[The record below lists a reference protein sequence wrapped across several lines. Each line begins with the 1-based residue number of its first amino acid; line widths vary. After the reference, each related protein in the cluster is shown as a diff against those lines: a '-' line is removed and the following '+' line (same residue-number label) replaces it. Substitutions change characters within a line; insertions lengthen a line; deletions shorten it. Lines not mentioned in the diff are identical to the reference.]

1 MKIAHI
7 APPWIAIP
15 PKNYGGTE
23 NVIYTLVE
31 EQIAQGHDVTLF
43 AAGDAKTSARLISFF
58 PRSLIG
64 IGTPWQAN
72 LKAYYHTY
80 KAIEYIKGHQFDIV
94 HTHLSSSGDMYTFP
108 LTAQLTT
115 PMVTTLHSRFP
126 FDREQSWCGD
136 ADNYYMEWMRDVPF
150 VAISETARAE
160 VKMPLQFAGVV
171 SHGLQMSYFQ
181 PSTEQPENYLVW
193 LGRFV
198 PEKGAHLAIQVAQAT
213 GLPLI
218 MAGTIDRHVPA
229 SIEYFEHTIKPL
241 IDGEQ
246 IKYIGPVGMR
256 EKVDLLSRARVFLN
270 PIEWE
275 EPFGMVM
282 IEAMAVGCPVISF
295 ARGAAP
301 SIVANG
307 KSGYL
312 VEDIKEMISALER
325 IDLLDRK
332 LVRAHV
338 QENFSAQSMVEK
350 YVRIYQRVRTAY
362 LLKATRIKHT
372 LADSIVANMPIIS
385 RPSLIEPLTAS
396 YGIETLTA
404 NHSIPRSAQTALDM
418 NPEML

>member
-23 NVIYTLVE
+23 NVISTIVE

-43 AAGDAKTSARLISFF
+43 AAGDAKTSANLISFF
-58 PRSLIG
+58 PRSLID

-72 LKAYYHTY
+72 LKAYYHIH
-80 KAIEYIKGHQFDIV
+80 KAVDYIKKHPFDII

-108 LTAQLTT
+108 LTSQLSI
-115 PMVTTLHSRFP
+115 PIVTTLHSRFP

-136 ADNYYMEWMRDVPF
+136 ADNYYLEWMKDMPF

-160 VKMPLQFAGVV
+160 VSLPLQFVGVV
-171 SHGLQMSYFQ
+171 PHGIQMLHFK
-181 PSTEQPENYLVW
+181 PSSEPPEKYLVW
-193 LGRFV
+193 LGRFM
-198 PEKGAHLAIQVAQAT
+198 PEKGAHIAIQVAKAT
-213 GLPLI
+213 GLSLI
-218 MAGTIDRHVPA
+218 LAGTIDQHVPTSVA
-229 SIEYFEHTIKPL
+229 YFENTIKPQ
-241 IDGEQ
+241 IDDHQ
-246 IKYIGPVGMR
+246 IKYIGPVGMLQ
-256 EKVDLLSRARVFLN
+256 KIDLLSRARVFLN

-301 SIVANG
+301 SIIADG

-312 VEDIKEMISALER
+312 VKDIGEMISALER
-325 IDLLDRK
+325 IDILDRK

-350 YVRIYQRVRTAY
+350 YICIYKQVCTAH
-362 LLKATRIKHT
+362 LLKVAHLKRS
-372 LADSIVANMPIIS
+372 LSDSIA
-385 RPSLIEPLTAS
+385 A
-396 YGIETLTA
+396 
-404 NHSIPRSAQTALDM
+404 SIPRMSHITAVEALAGSHTASLMAQTTLEVD
-418 NPEML
+418 PEMLQ